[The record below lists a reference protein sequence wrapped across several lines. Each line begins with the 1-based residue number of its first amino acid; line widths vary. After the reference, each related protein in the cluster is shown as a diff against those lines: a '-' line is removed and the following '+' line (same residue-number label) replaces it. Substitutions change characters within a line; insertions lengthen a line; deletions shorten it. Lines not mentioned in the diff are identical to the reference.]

1 MTKSESKYFNT
12 ALIID
17 KAFIEL
23 LSIKDVQYIT
33 IKEICEKAGVNRS
46 TFYLHYEN
54 INDLLEETIDYI
66 NNDFRHSFELDGD
79 GFVNR
84 IEELPLEDLILIKR
98 EYLIP
103 YLEYVKGHK
112 NVYRAAVN
120 NSVIMRSEQKMSSLY
135 MRVLKPIFIRFGIP
149 ENEQK
154 YWMKFYINGVM
165 AIVFEWLKNDCKESV
180 EEIFSIIEKC
190 IGRKQLYEGHGSGDT

>member
-23 LSIKDVQYIT
+23 LSKKDIQYIT
-33 IKEICEKAGVNRS
+33 IKEICAKAGVNRS

-54 INDLLEETIDYI
+54 VNDLLEETIDYI
-66 NNDFRHSFELDGD
+66 NSEFQSSFEVDSKSFID
-79 GFVNR
+79 S
-84 IEELPLEDLILIKR
+84 IPQLPLEELILIKR
-98 EYLIP
+98 EYLVP

-112 NVYRAAVN
+112 NVYKAAVN
-120 NSVIMRSEQKMSSLY
+120 NSVTMRSEERMLSLY
-135 MRVLKPIFIRFGIP
+135 MHVLKPIFIRFGIP

-165 AIVFEWLKNDCKESV
+165 AIVFEWIKNDCV
-180 EEIFSIIEKC
+180 EPVDVIFSIIEKC
-190 IGRKQLYEGHGSGDT
+190 IGRKQLKSWL

>member
-23 LSIKDVQYIT
+23 LSKKDIQYIT
-33 IKEICEKAGVNRS
+33 VKEICEKAGVNRS
-46 TFYLHYEN
+46 TFYLHYETV
-54 INDLLEETIDYI
+54 NDLLEETIDYI
-66 NNDFRHSFELDGD
+66 NSEFQSSFQVDGD
-79 GFVNR
+79 SFVNS
-84 IEELPLEDLILIKR
+84 ISELPLEDLILIKR
-98 EYLIP
+98 EYMVP

-112 NVYRAAVN
+112 NVYKAAVN
-120 NSVIMRSEQKMSSLY
+120 NSVIMRSEERMLSLY
-135 MRVLKPIFIRFGIP
+135 MHVLKPIFIRFGIP

-180 EEIFSIIEKC
+180 DDIFSIIEKC
-190 IGRKQLYEGHGSGDT
+190 IGRKHLYRDI

>member
-1 MTKSESKYFNT
+1 MTKAESKYFNT

-23 LSIKDVQYIT
+23 LSKKDVQYIT

-54 INDLLEETIDYI
+54 VNDLLEETIEYI
-66 NNDFRHSFELDGD
+66 NSDFQSSFNLDGES
-79 GFVNR
+79 FINN
-84 IEELPLEDLILIKR
+84 ISELPLEELILIKR
-98 EYLIP
+98 EYLVP
-103 YLEYVKGHK
+103 YLEFVKGHK
-112 NVYRAAVN
+112 NVYKAAVN
-120 NSVIMRSEQKMSSLY
+120 NSVIMRSEERMLSLY
-135 MRVLKPIFIRFGIP
+135 MHVLKPIFIRFGIP

-165 AIVFEWLKNDCKESV
+165 AIVFEWIKNDCKESV
-180 EEIFSIIEKC
+180 DDIFEIIEKC
-190 IGRKQLYEGHGSGDT
+190 IGRKKLYV

>member
-23 LSIKDVQYIT
+23 LSKKDIQYIT
-33 IKEICEKAGVNRS
+33 VKEICEKAGVNRS
-46 TFYLHYEN
+46 TFYLHYETV
-54 INDLLEETIDYI
+54 NDLLEETIDHI
-66 NNDFRHSFELDGD
+66 NSEFQSSFKVDGD
-79 GFVNR
+79 SFVNS
-84 IEELPLEDLILIKR
+84 ISELPLEDLILIKR
-98 EYLIP
+98 EYMVP

-112 NVYRAAVN
+112 NVYKAAVN
-120 NSVIMRSEQKMSSLY
+120 NSVIMRSEERMLSLY
-135 MRVLKPIFIRFGIP
+135 MHVLKPIFVRFGIP

-165 AIVFEWLKNDCKESV
+165 AIVFEWLQNDCKEPV
-180 EEIFSIIEKC
+180 DDIFSIIEKC
-190 IGRKQLYEGHGSGDT
+190 IGRKQLYEGR